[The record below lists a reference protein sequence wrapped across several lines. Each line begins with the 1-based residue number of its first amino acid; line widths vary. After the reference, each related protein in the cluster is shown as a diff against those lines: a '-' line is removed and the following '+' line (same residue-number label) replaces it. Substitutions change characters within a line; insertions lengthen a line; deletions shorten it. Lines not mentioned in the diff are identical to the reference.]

1 MAAWR
6 QLASTAQKNLLRGMD
21 NCSDVDEKP

>member
-6 QLASTAQKNLLRGMD
+6 QLASTAQKELLRGMD
-21 NCSDVDEKP
+21 NCTDVEEKP